1 MTMPNMTTIV
11 VECEHYDE
19 FARCVFCAKEAKAD
33 GGEKLQKWFD
43 ARGDWNARRFPLR
56 YQGARAGHPAVR
68 TWAAAF
74 IEQRPDARSLLI
86 AGPVGSGKTYQ
97 AYGALRAAASCG
109 RNVGFQA
116 VPFADFCAELR
127 PSGGDPE
134 GALRRY
140 RDAELLL
147 VDDLGAAKNSEWV
160 EETTY
165 RLINAR
171 YEAMRPTIFTT
182 NLALPQLA
190 GGLGDRIASR
200 LVEICDV
207 VPLVGADRRRAA

>member
-1 MTMPNMTTIV
+1 MPNMNEIV
-11 VECEHYDE
+11 VECEHREE
-19 FARCVFCAKEAKAD
+19 FARCNSCAGEAKAA
-33 GGEKLQKWFD
+33 GGEQLQKWFN
-43 ARGDWNARRFPLR
+43 ARGDWNARRFPRR
-56 YQGARAGHPAVR
+56 YQGARADHTSVR
-68 TWAAAF
+68 AWAATFAR
-74 IEQRPDARSLLI
+74 QDPDPRSLLI

-97 AYGALRAAASCG
+97 AYGALRAATSCG
-109 RNVGFQA
+109 RNVVFQA

-127 PSGGDPE
+127 PSGTDPE

-207 VPLVGADRRRAA
+207 VPLVGADRRRRAA

>member
-1 MTMPNMTTIV
+1 MTTINDPAQ
-11 VECEHYDE
+11 CDHYE
-19 FARCVFCAKEAKAD
+19 AFARCAMCAREAKGA
-33 GGEKLQKWFD
+33 GGAKLQAWFD
-43 ARGDWNARRFPLR
+43 ARGDWNARRFPRR
-56 YQGARAGHPAVR
+56 YQGARADHPSVLA
-68 TWAAAF
+68 WAAAF
-74 IEQRPDARSLLI
+74 ADQRDETRSLLI
-86 AGPVGSGKTYQ
+86 AGPVGSGKTHQ
-97 AYGALRAAASCG
+97 AYGALRSAASCG
-109 RNVGFQA
+109 RNLAWQA

-127 PSGGDPE
+127 PSSGDPE

-171 YEAMRPTIFTT
+171 YEAMRATIFTT